1 MLKYTYKC
9 NECGHAHTALHSMSK
24 KLSDCLEC
32 GCCDS
37 LERVVTVIN
46 LQTEEDASTQAPGQ
60 LVKKTI
66 EDTREQISELQQE
79 MINGTTKN

>member
-9 NECGHAHTALHSMSK
+9 NECGHVHTTLHSMSK

-37 LERVVTVIN
+37 LQRVV
-46 LQTEEDASTQAPGQ
+46 
-60 LVKKTI
+60 TI
-66 EDTREQISELQQE
+66 EDTKEQISELQQE